1 MSRAVYGIL
10 ALIFVIGSSL
20 TFVPLYG
27 GSNPPATPEPA
38 VRLQTVKYAELIQA
52 VKSHR
57 GKVVVVDVWAEW

>member
-1 MSRAVYGIL
+1 MSRAVYAIL
-10 ALIFVIGSSL
+10 ALIFVIGSAVMV
-20 TFVPLYG
+20 VPVYG
-27 GSNPPATPEPA
+27 GSSPAAPPA